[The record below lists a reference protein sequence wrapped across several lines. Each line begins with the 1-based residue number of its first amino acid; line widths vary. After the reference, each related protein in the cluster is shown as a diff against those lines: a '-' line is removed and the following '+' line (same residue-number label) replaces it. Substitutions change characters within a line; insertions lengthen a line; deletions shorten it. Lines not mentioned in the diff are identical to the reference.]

1 MTIMDFV
8 AGAKKGLEMIPL
20 FPDKQKSLKLLNELL
35 AADRVQGAWNQV
47 DSLAVLQQ
55 VEKVIGDSIKVE
67 GASGASLSLGCEK
80 GFKVSLP
87 HRIAFP
93 LAVWLLEHTPEVE
106 G

>member
-20 FPDKQKSLKLLNELL
+20 FPEKQKSLRLLNELL
-35 AADRVQGAWNQV
+35 AADKLQGAWNPGEV
-47 DSLAVLQQ
+47 LAVLDR
-55 VEKVIGDSIKVE
+55 VATEIGDALE
-67 GASGASLSLGCEK
+67 RNYRGPALGCEK
-80 GFKVSLP
+80 PVEVSLP

-106 G
+106 S

>member
-20 FPDKQKSLKLLNELL
+20 FPEKQKSLRLLNELL
-35 AADRVQGAWNQV
+35 AADKLQGTWGPYQTLEVLKYVAHEIDAV
-47 DSLAVLQQ
+47 AAPEGTSLA
-55 VEKVIGDSIKVE
+55 
-67 GASGASLSLGCEK
+67 LGCEK
-80 GFKVSLP
+80 PVRVSLP

-106 G
+106 S

>member
-1 MTIMDFV
+1 MDFV
-8 AGAKKGLEMIPL
+8 AGAKEGLELLPL
-20 FPDKQKSLKLLNELL
+20 FPEKRKSLRLLNELL
-35 AADRVQGAWNQV
+35 AADRVQNGWNRV

-55 VEKVIGDSIKVE
+55 VVEAIGDSIKVE

-80 GFKVSLP
+80 GFTVSLP

-106 G
+106 N

>member
-20 FPDKQKSLKLLNELL
+20 FPEKQKSLRLLNELL
-35 AADRVQGAWNQV
+35 AADKLQGAW
-47 DSLAVLQQ
+47 SQ
-55 VEKVIGDSIKVE
+55 VEVLSVLGNVAMEIGDNLE
-67 GASGASLSLGCEK
+67 RNRRGPALGCEK
-80 GFKVSLP
+80 PAGVSLP

-106 G
+106 S

>member
-20 FPDKQKSLKLLNELL
+20 FPEKQKSLKLLNELL
-35 AADRVQGAWNQV
+35 AADKLQASWKVFELLEVVGRVGQEIGE
-47 DSLAVLQQ
+47 
-55 VEKVIGDSIKVE
+55 VENLRQS
-67 GASGASLSLGCEK
+67 APALGCEK
-80 GFKVSLP
+80 ELRVSLP

>member
-8 AGAKKGLEMIPL
+8 AGAKKGLELIPL
-20 FPDKQKSLKLLNELL
+20 FPEKQKGLKLLNELL
-35 AADRVQGAWNQV
+35 AADRVQGAWTQA
-47 DSLAVLQQ
+47 DCLAVLLK
-55 VEKVIGDSIKVE
+55 VEKAIGDSIVE
-67 GASGASLSLGCEK
+67 EVGGVSPECEK

-93 LAVWLLEHTPEVE
+93 LAVWLLENTPEVE